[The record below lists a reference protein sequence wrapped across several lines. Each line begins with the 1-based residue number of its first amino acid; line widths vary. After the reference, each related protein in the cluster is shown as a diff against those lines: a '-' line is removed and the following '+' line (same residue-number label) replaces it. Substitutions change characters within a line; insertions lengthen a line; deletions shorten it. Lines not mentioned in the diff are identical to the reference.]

1 MKISRF
7 MAFASI
13 IYGACAMAQPANPH
27 EGKWL
32 AKVKAPSGN
41 TVDADVAVKGDGGTF
56 QYILMNR
63 VKSDACFTME
73 APIVVTRATAEDF
86 DFVVKRSVVHGCT
99 DASAKLHRVDDNTFS
114 GKLGTQD
121 ATLVRK

>member
-1 MKISRF
+1 MKRLQF
-7 MAFASI
+7 VLVASI
-13 IYGACAMAQPANPH
+13 VYGACAMAQSANPH

-32 AKVKAPSGN
+32 AQVKSPTGH
-41 TVDADVAVKGDGGTF
+41 TFDADVAVKGEGGTF

-86 DFVVKRSVVHGCT
+86 DFVIKRSAIPGCT
-99 DASAKLHRVDDNTFS
+99 DANAKLHRVDDKTFS
-114 GKLGTQD
+114 GKVGTQD